1 MDRIVRL
8 PRRLDVSAGIEL
20 RETLLQRRGSPL
32 ELDASAVESVSGL
45 ALEMIVAA
53 ARQWAEDG
61 AEFSFAAP
69 SDGFAAACRTLGL
82 EPQSP
87 WEATAAAVAQAE
99 VEA

>member
-20 RETLLQRRGSPL
+20 REALLQRRGGPL
-32 ELDASAVESVSGL
+32 ALDASAVESVSGL
-45 ALEMIVAA
+45 ALELIVAA

-61 AEFSFAAP
+61 AEFTLCDP
-69 SDGFAAACRTLGL
+69 SDGFASVCRTLGL
-82 EPQSP
+82 DPRTP
-87 WEATAAAVAQAE
+87 WEATAPAMAQAE